1 MVYQCKCK
9 RPLKGKGGLSFRPI
23 RGAGSPMALLGVA
36 PTAEPPFEGREQLST
51 QAFYNIGGRMKTGKT
66 PLPPAVDRL
75 SEKLQKLQ
83 IGKTKQLRKNVRIN
97 F

>member
-1 MVYQCKCK
+1 MVYQCQCK

-23 RGAGSPMALLGVA
+23 RGGGSPMALLGVA

-51 QAFYNIGGRMKTGKT
+51 QAFYTLSKSAGGAM
-66 PLPPAVDRL
+66 PLPPAIDRL
-75 SEKLQKLQ
+75 SQKLQKLQ
-83 IGKTKQLRKNVRIN
+83 VGKTKQLRKNVRMN